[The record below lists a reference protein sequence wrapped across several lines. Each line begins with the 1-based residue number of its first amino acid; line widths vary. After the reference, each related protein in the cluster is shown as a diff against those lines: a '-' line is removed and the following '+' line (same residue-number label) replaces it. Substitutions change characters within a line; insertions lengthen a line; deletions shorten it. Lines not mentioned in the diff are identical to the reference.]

1 MERFIDFFT
10 RNLSF
15 GGVSLNIRLF
25 LIFLFVFLSAR
36 FILRL
41 FKKIVSRNFSAE
53 RQGKFKPIFGF
64 VNYSIYSIIILLAL
78 QNMGIELTAVFAASA
93 ALLVGIGFA
102 LQTFFQ
108 DIISGVFILIDQSVH
123 VGDIIEVDGKVG
135 KVQDITLRTTRA
147 VTIDNKVLIIPNH
160 LYLTNTLYNWTEN
173 GKITRERVKV
183 SVAYGTDVALVKQ
196 LLTDIALENKA
207 VLKSPS
213 PTVLFSDFGE
223 SSLDFDLIFSLNNS
237 FKAVPVQS
245 ELRYE
250 IYDTFSKHKIEI
262 PFPQRVIH
270 ST

>member
-1 MERFIDFFT
+1 
-10 RNLSF
+10 
-15 GGVSLNIRLF
+15 
-25 LIFLFVFLSAR
+25 
-36 FILRL
+36 
-41 FKKIVSRNFSAE
+41 
-53 RQGKFKPIFGF
+53 
-64 VNYSIYSIIILLAL
+64 
-78 QNMGIELTAVFAASA
+78 
-93 ALLVGIGFA
+93 
-102 LQTFFQ
+102 
-108 DIISGVFILIDQSVH
+108 VH